1 MKNLIKKLLR
11 SKFFISFAFLIILMF
26 PTTIYKQADNHTRLV
41 ATTIGIDKTEDG
53 YEITTLAVI
62 PKASTDVN
70 ANLEIFSAKGKSV
83 SEALNNIALDTGKNV
98 GLAHCDCIILS
109 KDVLNDNVAKI
120 LDYFIRTANL
130 TTNSTILATNQ
141 KSKDLV
147 EATKSSNNLLDLSL
161 KDIVSFQE
169 ERTLLENTTI
179 EKFYKKYFSKSST
192 FILPIISVEE
202 TSGGESDTSGQT
214 SGNNDQ
220 SSGGGAGGSSSQ
232 QKKIKNESK
241 VALIQNGS
249 FVRELTEDEL
259 FIYNLLT
266 GGSKYMSITI
276 EDINDEYVTKSTEI
290 YQQIDKIGF
299 PIYKFEDGKPVVEY
313 QIWLN
318 VMLDEI
324 ISEDNFAYASIDA
337 LQNFLSTTAEKEIR
351 NQIQT
356 KLESTVDT
364 MHTEKNDI
372 LGLYSAF
379 NAFTHKKFLNYL
391 NTLDNQEDYLK
402 NIDIKINL
410 HLNYVI

>member
-1 MKNLIKKLLR
+1 MKALIKKLFH
-11 SKFFISFAFLIILMF
+11 SKFFLSFAFLIILMF
-26 PTTIYKQADNHTRLV
+26 PTTIYKQADNHSRLV
-41 ATTIGIDKTEDG
+41 ATTIGIDKIDDG

-70 ANLEIFSAKGKSV
+70 ANLEIFSSKGNSI
-83 SEALNNIALDTGKNV
+83 SEALNNIALQTGKNV

-109 KDVLNDNVAKI
+109 KEVMNENIATI

-130 TTNSTILATNQ
+130 TTNSTLLATNQ

-161 KDIVSFQE
+161 KDIVTFQE
-169 ERTLLENTTI
+169 DRSLLENTTI
-179 EKFYKKYFSKSST
+179 EKFYKKHFSKSST
-192 FILPIISVEE
+192 FVLPIISVEE
-202 TSGGESDTSGQT
+202 TQDGNTGTSGQT

-220 SSGGGAGGSSSQ
+220 TSSESSGSDNQ
-232 QKKIKNESK
+232 QKKIKNESI
-241 VALIQNGS
+241 VALIQNGK
-249 FVRELTEDEL
+249 FVRELTKDEL

-276 EDINDEYVTKSTEI
+276 DDINDEYVTNSVEI
-290 YQQIDKIGF
+290 YQQIDKTGF
-299 PIYKFEDGKPVVEY
+299 PIYKFVDDKPVVEY

-318 VMLDEI
+318 LMLDEI
-324 ISEDNFAYASIDA
+324 ISKDNFSYSSIDA
-337 LQNFLSTTAEKEIR
+337 LQNFLSTTAEKEIK

-356 KLESTVDT
+356 KLQNTVDI

-379 NAFTHKKFLNYL
+379 NAFTHSKFKKYL
-391 NTLDNQEDYLK
+391 STLENQEDYLE

>member
-1 MKNLIKKLLR
+1 MKKLMKKLFH
-11 SKFFISFAFLIILMF
+11 SKFFLSFAFLIILMF

-41 ATTIGIDKTEDG
+41 TTTIGIDKSEDG
-53 YEITTLAVI
+53 YEITALAVI

-70 ANLEIFSAKGKSV
+70 ANLEIFSAKGKNV

-109 KDVLNDNVAKI
+109 KDVLNDNISKI

-169 ERTLLENTTI
+169 DRTLLENTTI
-179 EKFYKKYFSKSST
+179 EKFYKKHFSKSST
-192 FILPIISVEE
+192 FVLPIISVEE
-202 TSGGESDTSGQT
+202 TNGGESDTSGQT
-214 SGNNDQ
+214 SGNNNQ
-220 SSGGGAGGSSSQ
+220 SSGGGSGGSSSK

-241 VALIQNGS
+241 VALIQNGT

-299 PIYKFEDGKPVVEY
+299 PLYKFEDGKPIVEY

-324 ISEDNFAYASIDA
+324 VSEDNFAYASIDG
-337 LQNFLSTTAEKEIR
+337 LQNFLSSTAEKEIK

-356 KLESTVDT
+356 RLKNTVDT

-379 NAFTHKKFLNYL
+379 NAFTHKKFVNYL
-391 NTLDNQEDYLK
+391 KSLDNQEDYLE
-402 NIDIKINL
+402 NIDIRIKL

>member
-1 MKNLIKKLLR
+1 
-11 SKFFISFAFLIILMF
+11 MF
-26 PTTIYKQADNHTRLV
+26 PTTLYKQADNHTRLV

-179 EKFYKKYFSKSST
+179 EKFYKKHFSKSST

-241 VALIQNGS
+241 VVLIQNGS

-299 PIYKFEDGKPVVEY
+299 PIYKPVVEY

-356 KLESTVDT
+356 KLESTIDT

-391 NTLDNQEDYLK
+391 NTLDNQEDYLE